1 VSALV
6 TETTRALG
14 SDGADSVR
22 TALGIAPLVVLLV
35 VLVLREMGRGALG
48 EERAVR
54 LERVR
59 FATLALS
66 AMFVAVVVPRI
77 VELLT

>member
-1 VSALV
+1 VSALL

-14 SDGADSVR
+14 SDGSDSVR
-22 TALGIAPLVVLLV
+22 TALGVAPLVVLLV
-35 VLVLREMGRGALG
+35 VLVLRETGRGALG
-48 EERAVR
+48 DERALG
-54 LERVR
+54 LERTR